1 MIVIGK
7 EEYVEV
13 MMSAY
18 NKLVFA
24 QCYLHENIHRLQG
37 IYKLLYGGY
46 IQPIQALLGMKK
58 IKLDPTKGSWSD
70 HEYLAKIILF
80 AIERIRMENFML
92 LTGKVIIEDYERQ
105 GKEDSDTDCVQS
117 CIDFIWY
124 FQEQYEL
131 FFCLGRTNSVC
142 VKF

>member
-1 MIVIGK
+1 MKVIGK

-24 QCYLHENIHRLQG
+24 QCYLHENIHRLQD

-58 IKLDPTKGSWSD
+58 IRLDPTKGPWSD

-80 AIERIRMENFML
+80 AIERVCMENFML
-92 LTGKVIIEDYERQ
+92 QTGKVIIEDYKRQ
-105 GKEDSDTDCVQS
+105 VKEDSVIDFVQS
-117 CIDFIWY
+117 CIDFI
-124 FQEQYEL
+124 
-131 FFCLGRTNSVC
+131 
-142 VKF
+142 